1 MIDRQSPVPM
11 YYQIEKYIEDLIEN
25 KNLKIGDRIPSE
37 REFTDQFQVSRMTV
51 RQAVMDLVNAGI
63 LTRSKGKGTFVSGQ
77 RKIEKTLKGLNGFT
91 EDMVSRG
98 MDPDSRL
105 LDFKIIRPSVKIAK
119 RLSLTEG
126 GEVYEIK
133 RTRLADDRPMAIETT
148 FIPVAMVPRMTRQTA
163 NRSLYD
169 YIEKE
174 CGLTIDHADQS
185 LEAKLVT
192 ADEAAVLDIPK
203 GSPVLLIERCAYL
216 AGGETLEYTKSLYR
230 ADRYKFMIRLPRE

>member
-1 MIDRQSPVPM
+1 MIDRRSPVPM

-25 KNLKIGDRIPSE
+25 KNLKQGDRIPSE
-37 REFTDQFQVSRMTV
+37 REFTEQFQVSRMTV

-63 LTRSKGKGTFVSGQ
+63 LLRRKGKGTFVSGQ
-77 RKIEKTLKGLNGFT
+77 RKIEKSLNGLSGFS
-91 EDMVSRG
+91 EDMINRG
-98 MDPDSRL
+98 MKPDSKL
-105 LDFKIIRPSVKIAK
+105 LDFQKIRPPASVVK
-119 RLSLTEG
+119 RLSLGEG
-126 GEVYEIK
+126 EEVYAIK

-148 FIPVAMVPRMTRQTA
+148 FIPASLVPGLTRQA
-163 NRSLYD
+163 SNQSLYD

-185 LEAKLVT
+185 LEAVLVT
-192 ADEAAVLDIPK
+192 AAEAAILDVPK

-216 AGGETLEYTKSLYR
+216 AGGKTLEYTRSLYR